1 MPIKEKINA
10 TPMVNKTSVLLMSI
24 LEEVM
29 QQIHASKAQRG
40 LKRIDL

>member
-10 TPMVNKTSVLLMSI
+10 TPMVNKTSVLRMSI

-29 QQIHASKAQRG
+29 QQIHASKASTWF
-40 LKRIDL
+40 KTY